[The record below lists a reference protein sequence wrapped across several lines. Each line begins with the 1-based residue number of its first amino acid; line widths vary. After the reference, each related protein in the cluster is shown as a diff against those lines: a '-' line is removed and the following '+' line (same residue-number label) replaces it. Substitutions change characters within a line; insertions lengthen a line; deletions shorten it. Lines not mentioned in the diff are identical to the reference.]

1 MKRASLSELR
11 ARINNAID
19 GLEESGSVSIEE
31 LFQTQ
36 LIELTND
43 DVDTIN
49 TFLTNTRS
57 DWKII
62 QLQSDLPSMHTSFYM
77 YNENIG
83 LGMKVSFKQTILF
96 IHVLPVI
103 AGLR

>member
-1 MKRASLSELR
+1 MKRASLLELR
-11 ARINNAID
+11 AIINNAFD
-19 GLEESGSVSIEE
+19 DVEEYERDSIED
-31 LFQTQ
+31 LFQKE
-36 LIELTND
+36 LIDLTSG

-49 TFLTNTRS
+49 TFLNSTRS

-62 QLQSDLPSMHTSFYM
+62 QLDLDLRSMQTSFDM

-83 LGMKVSFKQTILF
+83 LGMKVSFKQSILF

-103 AGLR
+103 VGLR

>member
-1 MKRASLSELR
+1 MKRASLLELR
-11 ARINNAID
+11 AIINNAFD
-19 GLEESGSVSIEE
+19 DVEEYETDNIED
-31 LFQTQ
+31 LFQKE
-36 LIELTND
+36 LIELTRG

-49 TFLTNTRS
+49 TFLNSTRS

-62 QLQSDLPSMHTSFYM
+62 QLDVDLRSMQTSFDM

-83 LGMKVSFKQTILF
+83 LGMKVSFKQSILF

-103 AGLR
+103 VGLR

>member
-1 MKRASLSELR
+1 MKRASLLELR
-11 ARINNAID
+11 AIINNAFD
-19 GLEESGSVSIEE
+19 DAEEYETDSIED
-31 LFQTQ
+31 LFQKE
-36 LIELTND
+36 LIKLTSS

-49 TFLTNTRS
+49 TFLNSTRS

-62 QLQSDLPSMHTSFYM
+62 QLDVDLRSMQTSFDM

-83 LGMKVSFKQTILF
+83 LGMKVSFKQSILF

-103 AGLR
+103 VGLR

>member
-1 MKRASLSELR
+1 MKRASLLELR
-11 ARINNAID
+11 AIINNAFD
-19 GLEESGSVSIEE
+19 DVEEYETDSIED
-31 LFQTQ
+31 LFQKE
-36 LIELTND
+36 LIELTSG

-49 TFLTNTRS
+49 TFLNSTRS

-62 QLQSDLPSMHTSFYM
+62 QLDVDLRSMQTSFDM

-83 LGMKVSFKQTILF
+83 LGMKVSFKQSILF

-103 AGLR
+103 VGLR

>member
-1 MKRASLSELR
+1 MKRASLLELR
-11 ARINNAID
+11 AIINNAFD
-19 GLEESGSVSIEE
+19 DVEEYETDSIED
-31 LFQTQ
+31 LFQKE
-36 LIELTND
+36 LIELTSG

-49 TFLTNTRS
+49 TFLNSARS

-62 QLQSDLPSMHTSFYM
+62 QLDVDLRSMQTSFDM

-83 LGMKVSFKQTILF
+83 LGMKVSFKQSILF

-103 AGLR
+103 VGLR